1 MKGLEAIIQR
11 LRRRRLLVV
20 GDIMVDEYIWG
31 SVSRISPEAPVPVVE
46 VQTEELRLGGAA
58 NVAANVCSLG
68 GEAILVGVV
77 GDDALAEYLMD
88 DLPRRGMDGGGI
100 LVDKGRRTTIKTRVI
115 AGSQQIVRFDKESL
129 EEVKGE
135 PLGRLVRNVKGR
147 LFEAEGLII
156 ADYGKGVITGEFLEW
171 LIPEALR
178 SGRVVSVDPKENHFP
193 LYRGVTVITP
203 NHKEAAAAQRRV
215 IRTEEDL
222 NVVGSALLSEVEAQA
237 VLITR
242 GPQGMRLFER
252 GKPPLQIDTVA
263 REVYDVVGA
272 GDTVVAALTL
282 ALAAGA
288 GLEEAARISNYAA
301 GVVVGKKGTATV
313 SLEELRDSMKGHGGK
328 R

>member
-1 MKGLEAIIQR
+1 MAIVQR
-11 LRRRRLLVV
+11 LEGKKLLVV

-31 SVSRISPEAPVPVVE
+31 SVSRISPEAPVPIVE

-68 GEAILVGVV
+68 GEAILMGVV
-77 GDDALAEYLMD
+77 GDDILAEYLMD
-88 DLPRRGMDGGGI
+88 DLSRRGMDGRGI
-100 LVDKGRRTTIKTRVI
+100 IVDKRRPTTIKTRVI

-129 EEVKGE
+129 EEIKGGN
-135 PLGRLVRNVKGR
+135 LSRLVQNVRER
-147 LFEAEGLII
+147 LSEVEGLVI
-156 ADYGKGVITGEFLEW
+156 ADYGKGIITMDLLQW

-178 SGRVVSVDPKENHFP
+178 LGKIISVDPKENHFP

-203 NHKEAAAAQRRV
+203 NHKEAAAAQRRS
-215 IRTEEDL
+215 IRTEDDL
-222 NVVGSALLSEVEAQA
+222 NTVGLALLSEIGVQA

-242 GPQGMRLFER
+242 GSHGMRLFER
-252 GKPPLQIDTVA
+252 GKSPVQIDTVA

-288 GLEEAARISNYAA
+288 GLEDAARLSNCAA

-313 SLEELRDSMKGHGGK
+313 TVEELRSSMKAN
-328 R
+328 RRRI